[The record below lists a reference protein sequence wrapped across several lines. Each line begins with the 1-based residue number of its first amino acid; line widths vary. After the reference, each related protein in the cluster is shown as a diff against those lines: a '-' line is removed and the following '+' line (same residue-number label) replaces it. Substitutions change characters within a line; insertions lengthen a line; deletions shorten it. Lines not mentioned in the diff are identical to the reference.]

1 MAKILGIDLGTT
13 FSAMAVVEA
22 GEPKI
27 LENKE
32 GARTTPSVV
41 ALGKNGER
49 LAGILAKRQQT
60 TNPKNTI
67 FSIKRLIGR
76 RFLDPEVQQDKKL
89 LPYELKESSDHGIEV
104 KMGDK
109 WFKPLEISAMLLQ
122 KLKRD
127 AEEKLGEE
135 IQEAIITCPAYFDD
149 SQRKATKVAGEVA
162 GFKVRRVINEPT
174 AAALAY
180 GLTKKGEKKIVVYDF
195 GGGTF
200 DVSILDVGEDTV
212 EVISTGG
219 DAHLGGEDFDQ
230 KVLVWLVDRFKQEQ
244 GIDLSKDQLAL
255 QRLKEAAEKAK
266 IELSSTMQ
274 TEINLPFITA
284 TESGP
289 KHLTMTLTRAK
300 FEQLIDDLLQRTIPP
315 CEQALKDAGLTP
327 KDIDEVRLL
336 NDKAFGQPVEGHIV
350 DKLRQ
355 SCNRILSLVAISN
368 NKIVGHIMFSPVTIE
383 TQEVVIQGMGL
394 APMAVLPELQN
405 QGIGSILVKEGLR
418 IIRNMSYPFV
428 IVLGHKKY
436 YPRFGFE
443 RASKYG
449 LKSQWE
455 GIPDE
460 AFMAMILNDSIME

>member
-1 MAKILGIDLGTT
+1 M
-13 FSAMAVVEA
+13 
-22 GEPKI
+22 
-27 LENKE
+27 
-32 GARTTPSVV
+32 
-41 ALGKNGER
+41 
-49 LAGILAKRQQT
+49 
-60 TNPKNTI
+60 
-67 FSIKRLIGR
+67 
-76 RFLDPEVQQDKKL
+76 
-89 LPYELKESSDHGIEV
+89 
-104 KMGDK
+104 
-109 WFKPLEISAMLLQ
+109 
-122 KLKRD
+122 
-127 AEEKLGEE
+127 
-135 IQEAIITCPAYFDD
+135 
-149 SQRKATKVAGEVA
+149 
-162 GFKVRRVINEPT
+162 
-174 AAALAY
+174 
-180 GLTKKGEKKIVVYDF
+180 
-195 GGGTF
+195 
-200 DVSILDVGEDTV
+200 V
-212 EVISTGG
+212 EV
-219 DAHLGGEDFDQ
+219 
-230 KVLVWLVDRFKQEQ
+230 R
-244 GIDLSKDQLAL
+244 
-255 QRLKEAAEKAK
+255 
-266 IELSSTMQ
+266 
-274 TEINLPFITA
+274 
-284 TESGP
+284 
-289 KHLTMTLTRAK
+289 
-300 FEQLIDDLLQRTIPP
+300 FEQ
-315 CEQALKDAGLTP
+315 P

>member
-1 MAKILGIDLGTT
+1 L
-13 FSAMAVVEA
+13 
-22 GEPKI
+22 
-27 LENKE
+27 
-32 GARTTPSVV
+32 
-41 ALGKNGER
+41 
-49 LAGILAKRQQT
+49 
-60 TNPKNTI
+60 
-67 FSIKRLIGR
+67 
-76 RFLDPEVQQDKKL
+76 
-89 LPYELKESSDHGIEV
+89 
-104 KMGDK
+104 
-109 WFKPLEISAMLLQ
+109 
-122 KLKRD
+122 
-127 AEEKLGEE
+127 
-135 IQEAIITCPAYFDD
+135 
-149 SQRKATKVAGEVA
+149 
-162 GFKVRRVINEPT
+162 
-174 AAALAY
+174 
-180 GLTKKGEKKIVVYDF
+180 
-195 GGGTF
+195 
-200 DVSILDVGEDTV
+200 V
-212 EVISTGG
+212 EV
-219 DAHLGGEDFDQ
+219 
-230 KVLVWLVDRFKQEQ
+230 R
-244 GIDLSKDQLAL
+244 
-255 QRLKEAAEKAK
+255 
-266 IELSSTMQ
+266 
-274 TEINLPFITA
+274 
-284 TESGP
+284 
-289 KHLTMTLTRAK
+289 
-300 FEQLIDDLLQRTIPP
+300 FEQ
-315 CEQALKDAGLTP
+315 P